1 MNKLIFISLVLVGCG
16 GGSFDTVGAA
26 GDAGEAGSAGS
37 ITGGAGNGG
46 GDAGNSGSGIAGAGS
61 GAAGSAGAPT
71 TCEGLAESDWGT
83 PKNYNFIYCNVD
95 GVHKFNGCPSCP
107 SCPSDSCKITSG
119 EYDGYTCNFSVKVI
133 SAGSVNLVGNE
144 TSEEFLTTKNCK
156 KLPNDGED
164 LYICPDEDGV
174 YGNVVYG
181 GGGQPENVKY
191 LCTNKLL

>member
-1 MNKLIFISLVLVGCG
+1 MNKLIFMSLILVGCG

-26 GDAGEAGSAGS
+26 GEAGMAGSTGS

-46 GDAGNSGSGIAGAGS
+46 GDAGNSGGGIAGTG
-61 GAAGSAGAPT
+61 GGTAGSAGAPT

-95 GVHKFNGCPSCP
+95 GVPKFNGCPSCP
-107 SCPSDSCKITSG
+107 SDYSKITSG

-133 SAGSVNLVGNE
+133 SAGSVNLGGSE
-144 TSEEFLTTKNCK
+144 TSANFLTTKNCK
-156 KLPNDGED
+156 KLPNDGGD

-174 YGNVVYG
+174 YGIVVYG
-181 GGGQPENVKY
+181 GGGQLENVKY
-191 LCTNKLL
+191 LCTNKL